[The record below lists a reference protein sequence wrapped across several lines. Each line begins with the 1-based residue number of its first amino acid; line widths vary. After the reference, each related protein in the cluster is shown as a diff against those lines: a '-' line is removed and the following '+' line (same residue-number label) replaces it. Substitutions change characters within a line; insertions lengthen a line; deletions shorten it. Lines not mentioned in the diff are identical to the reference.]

1 MSSFFLKVA
10 IALRKHGNLGVLG
23 TETHEYHEHEVVL
36 WKLSKGHT
44 MVLVRDK
51 AKKVHLEYKFY
62 TQYYKV
68 VRKWMLSD
76 ELYLLHKYRSN
87 PHDNQANKDEF
98 RPAQTQKPKK
108 ESGKSQPGARFV
120 QRRDQQHPKRDGD

>member
-87 PHDNQANKDEF
+87 PHDPKANQDEF
-98 RPAQTQKPKK
+98 RTSKTQKAKK
-108 ESGKSQPGARFV
+108 ESRPSQPGTRLFKK
-120 QRRDQQHPKRDGD
+120 RDQDNPNRDDR